1 MVPEKMNQ
9 LRFSPERYDQITRG
23 PDASMLHRNPRARPP
38 PFFFDI
44 CAHFKDGI
52 FFALWNRRPSQRC
65 PADGAGSWDIW
76 VLFDVF
82 DLECLLEMREYI
94 FFLSI
99 LFLPQKLGILGT

>member
-38 PFFFDI
+38 PFFFFDI

-52 FFALWNRRPSQRC
+52 FLHCGTEDRHR
-65 PADGAGSWDIW
+65 
-76 VLFDVF
+76 DVQQTVP
-82 DLECLLEMREYI
+82 D
-94 FFLSI
+94 
-99 LFLPQKLGILGT
+99 LGTFGSFLMFLTLNVCLR